1 MTKKVTIIDLAKAS
15 GVSKS
20 TISRYLQGISTSPDK
35 EIKIEKAIQELNY
48 VRNSFARHLRNQEP
62 NLIGVLVP
70 DLDNPFFLKIIKQL
84 DELAE
89 KKGYSLIVKTTKSDL
104 ESEKKALRFIQGY
117 LIRRI
122 IICRSEMDESDVASL
137 SNTHTFVSIDRPYKA
152 IHSVVSDNYQNGYLM
167 ASHLADVES
176 GNLMFFA
183 RKRENVSVLERIR
196 GFKDRLNELGRT
208 PYEYNYGSK
217 YTVDLKRL
225 TDYVSTHDIRGI
237 ISRNDNEALKIMT
250 YLNDL
255 SNQGQLR
262 KIRMAGFDNI
272 DLSSRIVPR
281 LTTIDQQIDTMCECA
296 FECVMANEL
305 PTQHV
310 IQTGELI
317 IRESTTQEAL

>member
-1 MTKKVTIIDLAKAS
+1 MGKKVTIIDLANAS

-35 EIKIEKAIQELNY
+35 EAKIENAIEELNY

-70 DLDNPFFLKIIKQL
+70 DLDNPFFLKIIKKL

-89 KKGYSLIVKTTKSDL
+89 AQGYSLIVKTTRSDL
-104 ESEKKALRFIQGY
+104 EHEKKALRFIQGY

-122 IICRSEMDESDVASL
+122 IVCRSELDETDVSKLAE
-137 SNTHTFVSIDRPYKA
+137 NTTLVSIDRPYES

-167 ASHLADVES
+167 ASHLAES
-176 GNLMFFA
+176 EPGNLMFFA
-183 RKRENVSVLERIR
+183 RKQENISVLERIR
-196 GFKDRLNELGRT
+196 GFKDRLKELGRN
-208 PYEYNYGSK
+208 PYEYRYGSK
-217 YTVDLKRL
+217 YTVDLNRL
-225 TDYVSTHDIRGI
+225 TEYVSQNNIRGI
-237 ISRNDNEALKIMT
+237 ISRNDNDALKIMT
-250 YLNDL
+250 YLNEL
-255 SNQGQLR
+255 SNRGQIG

-281 LTTIDQQIDTMCECA
+281 LTTIDQQINSMCECA
-296 FECVMANEL
+296 FNCVMEDDLTVQN
-305 PTQHV
+305 V

>member
-1 MTKKVTIIDLAKAS
+1 MTKKVTILDLADKS

-35 EIKIEKAIQELNY
+35 EAKIEQAIKELNY

-70 DLDNPFFLKIIKQL
+70 DLDNPFFLKIIKKL

-89 KKGYSLIVKTTKSDL
+89 AEGYSLIVKTTRSDL
-104 ESEKKALRFIQGY
+104 EIEKKALQFIQGY
-117 LIRRI
+117 LIHRI
-122 IICRSEMDESDVASL
+122 IICRSEMEEADVQEHSQ
-137 SNTHTFVSIDRPYKA
+137 SHNFVSIDRPYET

-167 ASHLADVES
+167 ASHLAEIEP

-183 RKRENVSVLERIR
+183 RKRENVSVLERIQ
-196 GFKDRLNELGRT
+196 GFKDRLEELGRK
-208 PYEYNYGSK
+208 PYEYRYGSK
-217 YTVDLKRL
+217 YSVDLTRL
-225 TDYVSTHDIRGI
+225 TEYVSTHNIRGI
-237 ISRNDNEALKIMT
+237 ISRNDNDALKIMT

-255 SNQGQLR
+255 SSQGQIG

-281 LTTIDQQIDTMCECA
+281 LTTIDQQINSMCECA
-296 FECVMANEL
+296 FECVMDDDKPIQN
-305 PTQHV
+305 V
-310 IQTGELI
+310 IQAGELI
-317 IRESTTQEAL
+317 IRESTA

>member
-1 MTKKVTIIDLAKAS
+1 MTKKVTILDLADKS

-35 EIKIEKAIQELNY
+35 EAKIEQAIKELNY

-70 DLDNPFFLKIIKQL
+70 DLDNPFFLKIIKKL

-89 KKGYSLIVKTTKSDL
+89 AEGYSLIVKTTRSDL
-104 ESEKKALRFIQGY
+104 ETEKKALQFIQGY
-117 LIRRI
+117 LIHRI
-122 IICRSEMDESDVASL
+122 IICRSEMEEADVQEL
-137 SNTHTFVSIDRPYKA
+137 SQSHNFVSIDRPYET

-167 ASHLADVES
+167 ASHLAEIEP

-183 RKRENVSVLERIR
+183 RKRENVSVLERIQ
-196 GFKDRLNELGRT
+196 GFKDRLEELGRK
-208 PYEYNYGSK
+208 PYEYRYGSK
-217 YTVDLKRL
+217 YSVDLTRL
-225 TDYVSTHDIRGI
+225 TEYVSTHNIRGI
-237 ISRNDNEALKIMT
+237 ISRNDNDALKIMT

-255 SNQGQLR
+255 SSQGQIG

-281 LTTIDQQIDTMCECA
+281 LTTIDQQINSMCECA
-296 FECVMANEL
+296 FECVMDDDKPIQN
-305 PTQHV
+305 V
-310 IQTGELI
+310 IQAGELI
-317 IRESTTQEAL
+317 IRESTA

>member
-1 MTKKVTIIDLAKAS
+1 MTKKVTILDLADKS

-35 EIKIEKAIQELNY
+35 EAKIERAIKELNY

-70 DLDNPFFLKIIKQL
+70 DLDNPFFLKIIKKL

-89 KKGYSLIVKTTKSDL
+89 AEGYSLIVKTTRSDL
-104 ESEKKALRFIQGY
+104 ETEKKALQFIQGY
-117 LIRRI
+117 LIHRI
-122 IICRSEMDESDVASL
+122 IICRSEMEEADVQEL
-137 SNTHTFVSIDRPYKA
+137 SQSHNFVSIDRPYET

-167 ASHLADVES
+167 ASHLAEIEP

-183 RKRENVSVLERIR
+183 RKRENVSVLERIQ
-196 GFKDRLNELGRT
+196 GFKDRLEELGRK
-208 PYEYNYGSK
+208 PYEYRYGSK
-217 YTVDLKRL
+217 YSVDLTRL
-225 TDYVSTHDIRGI
+225 TDYVSKHNIRGI
-237 ISRNDNEALKIMT
+237 ISRNDNDALKIMT

-255 SNQGQLR
+255 SSQGQIG

-281 LTTIDQQIDTMCECA
+281 LTTIDQQINSMCQCA
-296 FECVMANEL
+296 FECVMDDDKPIQN
-305 PTQHV
+305 V

-317 IRESTTQEAL
+317 IRESTA

>member
-35 EIKIEKAIQELNY
+35 EAKIEKAIQELNY

-89 KKGYSLIVKTTKSDL
+89 QKGYSLIVKTTKSDL

-122 IICRSEMDESDVASL
+122 IICRSEMEEADVENL
-137 SNTHTFVSIDRPYKA
+137 SSTHTFVSIDRPYES
-152 IHSVVSDNYQNGYLM
+152 IHSVVSDNYQNGYMM
-167 ASHLADVES
+167 ASHLAEVEP

-183 RKRENVSVLERIR
+183 RKRENISVLERVR
-196 GFKDRLNELGRT
+196 GFKDRLRELGRAA
-208 PYEYNYGSK
+208 YEYRYGSK

-225 TDYVSTHDIRGI
+225 TEYVDQNNIRGI
-237 ISRNDNEALKIMT
+237 ISRNDNDALKIMT

-255 SNQGQLR
+255 SNQGQIG

-281 LTTIDQQIDTMCECA
+281 LTTIDQQINTMCECA
-296 FECVMANEL
+296 FECVMSDDL
-305 PTQHV
+305 PTQNV
-310 IQTGELI
+310 IQAGELI